1 MFPYDKRPG
10 RSSQRHV
17 PMHVARQLA
26 EQRDKLAE
34 QVHQLQ
40 RERDQLAAA
49 HRTLEARNETLDARA
64 RQAEQ
69 LAGDLRA
76 QLDQR
81 AQAQREQDQRAKD
94 QRERDRSEA
103 LQPVSKAAPAE
114 STEAAESAETIERLN
129 RRIDELLG
137 DLERVRG
144 KASQASVKA
153 ARQEKVRLVSGLGD
167 VLDSI
172 ERGLSLDATG
182 AWRQG
187 LEAIYRQLT
196 SFLRAEGVHLIGEPG
211 EPLDPRLHEA
221 TGVVEAT
228 DFESGLVARVDRHG
242 LQLDDGTVVRPAQV
256 AVARSRQ

>member
-1 MFPYDKRPG
+1 MYPYDKRP
-10 RSSQRHV
+10 RRPSQSHV
-17 PMHVARQLA
+17 PMRVARQLA
-26 EQRDKLAE
+26 DQRDKLAE
-34 QVHQLQ
+34 QVRKLQ
-40 RERDQLAAA
+40 RERDKLAAA

-64 RQAEQ
+64 QQAEQ

-76 QLDQR
+76 KLDQRAQDRR
-81 AQAQREQDQRAKD
+81 AQAQREQDQRKQA
-94 QRERDRSEA
+94 RSEA
-103 LQPVSKAAPAE
+103 LQPRPEAEPAE
-114 STEAAESAETIERLN
+114 STETAESAETIERLN

-144 KASQASVKA
+144 KASQASAKA
-153 ARQEKVRLVSGLGD
+153 AHQEKVRLVSGLGD

-172 ERGLSLDATG
+172 ERGLQLDATG
-182 AWRQG
+182 AWKQG
-187 LEAIYRQLT
+187 LEAIYRQLI

-228 DFESGLVARVDRHG
+228 EFDSGLVARVDRHG

-256 AVARSRQ
+256 AVARSRR